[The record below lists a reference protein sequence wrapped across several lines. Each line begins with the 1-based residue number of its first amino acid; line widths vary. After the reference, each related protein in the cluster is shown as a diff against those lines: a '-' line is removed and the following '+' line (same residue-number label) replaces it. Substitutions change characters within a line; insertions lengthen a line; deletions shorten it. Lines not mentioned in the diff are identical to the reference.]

1 MDDQRKEELQAKGK
15 EIYDSIII
23 PPELNDIVK
32 KTIESRD
39 KESIDQRY
47 KETRSPISEIMK
59 YIGAA
64 AAVITVSI
72 IIGLNSNESFAKEM
86 GEVPFLGAVAKV
98 FTVRN
103 YTVKKDEIT
112 INADI
117 PNVELDTSGQIPKE
131 EVPVISVSENEQ
143 PEMNAETGNDGSD
156 NAVSDQIEDNT
167 VSGNE
172 LSDHTSSD
180 NTVSGNDSGNQ
191 IETGPDMRMT
201 ISGNDIISISG
212 DEKKVVDTL
221 NTPTAPM
228 TVSGNDSYTQSVTVN
243 DFTLDINKKIDNYI
257 QKYISNETER
267 FEAYKTAFFET
278 GGTEEEWADRKFDI
292 SVDYEVKY
300 QRGAIVSFVI
310 SATENWCAA
319 YGERTFYNLDLL
331 NGKSVA
337 LSDLLGNNYVEVAN
351 VQIIRQMKDRAM
363 ENPDYVYWGITDE
376 GAVQGFDGFTT
387 VDENTKFYINSA
399 GNPVIVFDKYEV
411 GPGSMGEQEF
421 EIIVA
426 YDNTAD

>member
-1 MDDQRKEELQAKGK
+1 MDNQRKEELQVKGK

-23 PPELNDIVK
+23 PPELSDIVK

-39 KESIDQRY
+39 KESIDKQY
-47 KETRSPISEIMK
+47 KETHSPISEIMK

-103 YTVKKDEIT
+103 YTVKRDELT

-117 PNVELDTSGQIPKE
+117 PNVELDTTGQIPEK
-131 EVPVISVSENEQ
+131 EVPVISVSENDQ
-143 PEMNAETGNDGSD
+143 PVINTETENNASD
-156 NAVSDQIEDNT
+156 LT
-167 VSGNE
+167 V
-172 LSDHTSSD
+172 SD
-180 NTVSGNDSGNQ
+180 NTVSGNDSEVQ
-191 IETGPDMRMT
+191 TEKIDETGSDMRMT
-201 ISGNDIISISG
+201 ISGNDIISVTG

-221 NTPTAPM
+221 NTPAAPM
-228 TVSGNDSYTQSVTVN
+228 TVSGNDVYTQSVTTN
-243 DFTLDINKKIDNYI
+243 DFTLDINKKIDGYI
-257 QKYISNETER
+257 QKYISDETER
-267 FEAYKTAFFET
+267 FEEYKTAFFET
-278 GGTEEEWADRKFDI
+278 GGTQEEWADRKFDI

-300 QRGAIVSFVI
+300 QRGAVVSFVI

-331 NGKSVA
+331 NGRNII
-337 LSDLLGNNYVEVAN
+337 LSDLLGNHYVEVAN
-351 VQIIRQMKDRAM
+351 VQIIRQMKERVM

-399 GNPVIVFDKYEV
+399 GNPVVVFDKYEV

-421 EIIVA
+421 EIIVE
-426 YDNTAD
+426 YDNTPD

>member
-1 MDDQRKEELQAKGK
+1 MDNQRKEELQVKGK

-23 PPELNDIVK
+23 PPELSDIVK

-39 KESIDQRY
+39 KESIDKQY
-47 KETRSPISEIMK
+47 KEIHSPISEIMK

-103 YTVKKDEIT
+103 YTVKRDELT

-117 PNVELDTSGQIPKE
+117 PNVELDTTGQIPEK
-131 EVPVISVSENEQ
+131 EVPVISVSENDQ
-143 PEMNAETGNDGSD
+143 PVINTETENNASD
-156 NAVSDQIEDNT
+156 LT
-167 VSGNE
+167 V
-172 LSDHTSSD
+172 SD
-180 NTVSGNDSGNQ
+180 NTVSGNDSEVQ
-191 IETGPDMRMT
+191 TEKIDETGSDMRMT
-201 ISGNDIISISG
+201 ISGNDIISVTG

-221 NTPTAPM
+221 NTPAAPM
-228 TVSGNDSYTQSVTVN
+228 TVSGNDVYTQSVTTN
-243 DFTLDINKKIDNYI
+243 DFTLDINKKIDGYI
-257 QKYISNETER
+257 QKYISDETER
-267 FEAYKTAFFET
+267 FEEYKTAFFET
-278 GGTEEEWADRKFDI
+278 GGTQEEWADRKFDI

-300 QRGAIVSFVI
+300 QRGAVVSFVI

-331 NGKSVA
+331 NGRNIV
-337 LSDLLGNNYVEVAN
+337 LSDLLGNHYVEVAN
-351 VQIIRQMKDRAM
+351 VQIIRQMKERVM

-399 GNPVIVFDKYEV
+399 GNPVVVFDKYEV

-421 EIIVA
+421 EIIVE
-426 YDNTAD
+426 YDNTPD

>member
-1 MDDQRKEELQAKGK
+1 
-15 EIYDSIII
+15 
-23 PPELNDIVK
+23 
-32 KTIESRD
+32 
-39 KESIDQRY
+39 
-47 KETRSPISEIMK
+47 MK

-103 YTVKKDEIT
+103 YTVKRDELT

-117 PNVELDTSGQIPKE
+117 PNVELDTTGQIPEK
-131 EVPVISVSENEQ
+131 EVPVISVSENDQ
-143 PEMNAETGNDGSD
+143 PVINTETENNASD
-156 NAVSDQIEDNT
+156 LT
-167 VSGNE
+167 V
-172 LSDHTSSD
+172 SD
-180 NTVSGNDSGNQ
+180 NTVSGNDSEVQ
-191 IETGPDMRMT
+191 TEKIDETGSDMRMT
-201 ISGNDIISISG
+201 ISGNDIISVTG

-221 NTPTAPM
+221 NTPASPM
-228 TVSGNDSYTQSVTVN
+228 TVSGNDVYTQSVTTN
-243 DFTLDINKKIDNYI
+243 DFTLDINKKIDGYI
-257 QKYISNETER
+257 QKYISDETER
-267 FEAYKTAFFET
+267 FEEYKTAFFET
-278 GGTEEEWADRKFDI
+278 GGTQEEWADRKFDI

-300 QRGAIVSFVI
+300 QRGAVVSFVI

-331 NGKSVA
+331 NGRNIV
-337 LSDLLGNNYVEVAN
+337 LSDLLGNHYVEVAN
-351 VQIIRQMKDRAM
+351 VQIIRQMKERVM

-421 EIIVA
+421 EIIVE
-426 YDNTAD
+426 YDNTPD

>member
-1 MDDQRKEELQAKGK
+1 MDNQRKEELQVKGK

-23 PPELNDIVK
+23 PPELSDIVK

-39 KESIDQRY
+39 KESIDKQY
-47 KETRSPISEIMK
+47 KEIHSPISEIMK

-103 YTVKKDEIT
+103 YTVKRDELT

-117 PNVELDTSGQIPKE
+117 PNVELDTTGQIPEK
-131 EVPVISVSENEQ
+131 EVPVISVSENDQ
-143 PEMNAETGNDGSD
+143 PVINTETENNASD
-156 NAVSDQIEDNT
+156 LT
-167 VSGNE
+167 V
-172 LSDHTSSD
+172 SD
-180 NTVSGNDSGNQ
+180 NTVSGNDSEVQ
-191 IETGPDMRMT
+191 TEKIDETGSDMRMT
-201 ISGNDIISISG
+201 ISGNDIISVTG

-221 NTPTAPM
+221 NTPAAPM
-228 TVSGNDSYTQSVTVN
+228 TVSGNDVYTQSVTTN
-243 DFTLDINKKIDNYI
+243 DFTLDINKKIDGYI
-257 QKYISNETER
+257 QKYISDETER
-267 FEAYKTAFFET
+267 FEEYKTAFFET
-278 GGTEEEWADRKFDI
+278 GGTQEEWADRKFDI

-300 QRGAIVSFVI
+300 QRGAVVSFVI

-331 NGKSVA
+331 NGRNIV
-337 LSDLLGNNYVEVAN
+337 LSDLLGNHYVEVAN
-351 VQIIRQMKDRAM
+351 VQIIRQMKERVM

-421 EIIVA
+421 EIIVE
-426 YDNTAD
+426 YDNTPD